1 MEKNSDPKTLLST
14 LDNSLAKIKTLLAW
28 LQLKRLEVRVDQ
40 PPAFVMYDPTPVDLR
55 NELLFFMLVSQQL
68 RDIVNDKTSHLST
81 GKRNQIRLALAELE
95 RNLDSLDIP
104 SDFECGTRG
113 NSRFKNGTKGFF

>member
-68 RDIVNDKTSHLST
+68 RDIVNDKTSRLNA
-81 GKRNQIRLALAELE
+81 GKRNQHHDQHRCQIRAMPEQAAVLVAGAAILK
-95 RNLDSLDIP
+95 I
-104 SDFECGTRG
+104 GTAG
-113 NSRFKNGTKGFF
+113 AAYQ